1 MRGNFV
7 KNLLWLQ
14 LLNWLVKP
22 LWILWIERE
31 IQLRMGDSWYGVYT
45 LHFNLVLLFAVLLDA
60 GLNSYVSREIAAHG
74 RLAHPKRVFFL
85 RLGLGLLYVVLVLA
99 VAQVQSGIQGDF
111 LIFALIN
118 QILASVMLMLR
129 SVLQGKQRFVSDS
142 WLSVV
147 DRVVAL
153 AICTWMLR
161 VYTPAMFASEGG
173 VLMFQMAQFFGY
185 ATALILGSILVF
197 WRGKTTGESTYE
209 SVSIAPDSQDALKK
223 GLDATKKQVG
233 DTAPKNPTSKSLGDW
248 SKEVVWFGIM
258 ALAMSIFTR
267 IDVQMIQWLSASRL
281 EGVADILDAE
291 AIMSQLAAGYAEIGL
306 YTRGYR
312 LLDAGLI
319 FSALLSTQLLPLF
332 SKRLA
337 TGDDNSEVIW
347 MSFRLVLWVSMG
359 AAMGAWFY
367 GEPLI
372 NWLYHG
378 QMELGATLTQNGV
391 DIPQAMV
398 YSGEI
403 LNAAMI
409 FKVLMLAFV
418 PMSLVHVFGTYV
430 TATGNMKWLASL
442 AFVCV
447 GINIAFNYIEIPKVG
462 ALGAATG
469 CLITQWVFAGAC
481 LIKTQ
486 KLGGYEWRWRNFEI
500 VFYQIVFGMICFGM
514 VKYGLGMTGISGLV
528 LSAVIYAISVGWL
541 FFFHEIR
548 RWAAKFRRTKGSP
561 S

>member
-1 MRGNFV
+1 MHRAFL

-60 GLNSYVSREIAAHG
+60 GLNTYAAREIAANG
-74 RLAHPKRVFFL
+74 KLGHPRRMLFL
-85 RLGLGLLYVVLVLA
+85 RLGLGLVYVCLVLM
-99 VAQVQSGIQGDF
+99 VAQMQSGIQMQF
-111 LIFALIN
+111 LLFALIN
-118 QILASVMLMLR
+118 QILASVVLMMR
-129 SVLQGKQRFVSDS
+129 AVLQGKQRFVSDS

-147 DRVVAL
+147 DRLVAL
-153 AICTWMLR
+153 GVCTWMLR
-161 VYTPAMFASEGG
+161 TFTVEMFASEGG
-173 VLMFQMAQFFGY
+173 VLNFQVAQFFGY
-185 ATALILGSILVF
+185 ATALVLGLILVF
-197 WRGKTTGESTYE
+197 WRGKSASESK
-209 SVSIAPDSQDALKK
+209 SVASDSAGTVKKDVDVIAQ
-223 GLDATKKQVG
+223 
-233 DTAPKNPTSKSLGDW
+233 KNPTQKSLGDW

-267 IDVQMIQWLSASRL
+267 IDVQMIQWLSVSPL
-281 EGVADILDAE
+281 DGVAEILDADS
-291 AIMSQLAAGYAEIGL
+291 IKSQLAAGYAEIGL

-337 TGDDNSEVIW
+337 TGDDNGEVIW
-347 MSFRLVLWVSMG
+347 MSFRLVLWVSLG

-391 DIPQAMV
+391 NVPQAMV

-418 PMSLVHVFGTYV
+418 PMSLVHVFGTFV
-430 TATGNMKWLASL
+430 TASGQMKWLASL

-481 LIKTQ
+481 LVKTQ

-514 VKYGLGMTGISGLV
+514 VKYGLGLTGISGLI

>member
-99 VAQVQSGIQGDF
+99 VAQVQSGIQGNF

-118 QILASVMLMLR
+118 QILASVVLMLR

-173 VLMFQMAQFFGY
+173 VLMFQLAQFFGY
-185 ATALILGSILVF
+185 AMALLLGLVLVF
-197 WRGKTTGESTYE
+197 WKKSGV
-209 SVSIAPDSQDALKK
+209 VSAQL
-223 GLDATKKQVG
+223 GLDSAGREMGGEGGIAQ
-233 DTAPKNPTSKSLGDW
+233 KNSNQKSLVDW
-248 SKEVVWFGIM
+248 SKEVVWFGVM

-267 IDVQMIQWLSASRL
+267 IDVQMIQRYAGSAL
-281 EGVADILDAE
+281 LNMPDLDGLKLAAE
-291 AIMSQLAAGYAEIGL
+291 AGYREIGV
-306 YTRGYR
+306 YAKGYR

-337 TGDDNSEVIW
+337 TGEDNGEVIW
-347 MSFRLVLWVSMG
+347 MSLRLVLWVSMG

-418 PMSLVHVFGTYV
+418 PMSLVHIFGTYV
-430 TATGNMKWLASL
+430 TAAGQMRWLATL
-442 AFVCV
+442 AFICV
-447 GINIAFNYIEIPKVG
+447 GVNITFNYIEIPKVG
-462 ALGAATG
+462 ALGAAAG

-481 LIKTQ
+481 LVKTQ
-486 KLGGYEWRWRNFEI
+486 KLGGYQWQWKNFEA
-500 VFYQIVFGMICFGM
+500 VFYQILFGLIAFSL
-514 VKYGLGMTGISGLV
+514 VKYGLDLKGISGLF
-528 LSAVIYAISVGWL
+528 LSAVIYAITVGWL
-541 FFFHEIR
+541 LFFHEIR
-548 RWAAKFRRTKGSP
+548 GWAEKFKRTKGSP

>member
-118 QILASVMLMLR
+118 QILASVVLMLR

-161 VYTPAMFASEGG
+161 VYTPAIFASEGG

-185 ATALILGSILVF
+185 AMALLLGLVLVF
-197 WRGKTTGESTYE
+197 WKKSGV
-209 SVSIAPDSQDALKK
+209 VSAELGANL
-223 GLDATKKQVG
+223 VG
-233 DTAPKNPTSKSLGDW
+233 DEMGGEGGIAQKNSNQKSLGDW
-248 SKEVVWFGIM
+248 SKEVVWFGVM

-267 IDVQMIQWLSASRL
+267 IDVQMIQRYAGSAL
-281 EGVADILDAE
+281 LNMPDMDGLKLAAE
-291 AIMSQLAAGYAEIGL
+291 AGYREIGV
-306 YTRGYR
+306 YAKGYR

-337 TGDDNSEVIW
+337 TGEDNSEVIW
-347 MSFRLVLWVSMG
+347 MSLRLVLWVSMG

-418 PMSLVHVFGTYV
+418 PMSLVHVFGTFV
-430 TATGNMKWLASL
+430 TASGNMKWLATL
-442 AFVCV
+442 AFICV
-447 GINIAFNYIEIPKVG
+447 GVNIAFNYIEIPKVG
-462 ALGAATG
+462 ALGAAAG

-481 LIKTQ
+481 LVKTQ
-486 KLGGYEWRWRNFEI
+486 KLGGYQWQWKNFEA
-500 VFYQIVFGMICFGM
+500 VFYQILFGLIAFSL
-514 VKYGLGMTGISGLV
+514 VKYGLDLKGISGLF
-528 LSAVIYAISVGWL
+528 LSAVIYAITVGWL
-541 FFFHEIR
+541 LFFHEIR
-548 RWAAKFRRTKGSP
+548 GWAEKFKRTKGSP

>member
-1 MRGNFV
+1 MPIFFHYLRKEMRGNFV

-111 LIFALIN
+111 LMYALIN
-118 QILASVMLMLR
+118 QILASVVLMLR

-161 VYTPAMFASEGG
+161 VYTPAMFGSEGG
-173 VLMFQMAQFFGY
+173 VLMFQLAQFFGY
-185 ATALILGSILVF
+185 AMALLLGLVLVF
-197 WRGKTTGESTYE
+197 WKKSVVVSSALGTDSAVPEMAGEGG
-209 SVSIAPDSQDALKK
+209 IIQ
-223 GLDATKKQVG
+223 
-233 DTAPKNPTSKSLGDW
+233 KNSNQKSLGDW
-248 SKEVVWFGIM
+248 SREVVWFGVM

-267 IDVQMIQWLSASRL
+267 IDVQMIQWLSAPRL
-281 EGVADILDAE
+281 QGVVDALDAD
-291 AIMSQLAAGYAEIGL
+291 AIKSQLAAGYAEIGL

-337 TGDDNSEVIW
+337 TGEDNSEVIW
-347 MSFRLVLWVSMG
+347 MSLRLVLWVSMG

-378 QMELGATLTQNGV
+378 EMERSAVQTINGV
-391 DIPQAMV
+391 SIPQSMV

-418 PMSLVHVFGTYV
+418 PMSLVHVFGTFV
-430 TATGNMKWLASL
+430 TASGNMKWLATL
-442 AFVCV
+442 AFICV
-447 GINIAFNYIEIPKVG
+447 GVNIAFNYIEIPKVG
-462 ALGAATG
+462 ALGAAAG

-481 LIKTQ
+481 LVKTQ
-486 KLGGYEWRWRNFEI
+486 KLGGYQWQWKNFEA
-500 VFYQIVFGMICFGM
+500 VFYQILFGLIAFSL
-514 VKYGLGMTGISGLV
+514 VKYGLDLKGISGLF
-528 LSAVIYAISVGWL
+528 LSAVIYAITVGWL
-541 FFFHEIR
+541 FFFEEIR
-548 RWAAKFRRTKGSP
+548 GWAVKFKRTKGSP

>member
-1 MRGNFV
+1 VPIFFHYLRKEMRGNFV

-111 LIFALIN
+111 LMYALIN
-118 QILASVMLMLR
+118 QILASVVLMLR

-161 VYTPAMFASEGG
+161 VYTPAMFGSEGG
-173 VLMFQMAQFFGY
+173 VLMFQLAQFFGY
-185 ATALILGSILVF
+185 AMALLLGLVLVF
-197 WRGKTTGESTYE
+197 WKKSVVVSSALGTDSAVPEMAGEGG
-209 SVSIAPDSQDALKK
+209 IIQ
-223 GLDATKKQVG
+223 
-233 DTAPKNPTSKSLGDW
+233 KNSNQKSLGDW
-248 SKEVVWFGIM
+248 SREVVWFGVM

-267 IDVQMIQWLSASRL
+267 IDVQMIQWLSAPRL
-281 EGVADILDAE
+281 QGVVDALDAD
-291 AIMSQLAAGYAEIGL
+291 AIKSQLAAGYAEIGL

-337 TGDDNSEVIW
+337 TGEDNSEVIW
-347 MSFRLVLWVSMG
+347 MSLRLVLWVSMG

-378 QMELGATLTQNGV
+378 EMERSAVQTINGV
-391 DIPQAMV
+391 SIPQSMV

-418 PMSLVHVFGTYV
+418 PMSLVHVFGTFV
-430 TATGNMKWLASL
+430 TASGNMKWLATL
-442 AFVCV
+442 AFICV
-447 GINIAFNYIEIPKVG
+447 GVNIAFNYIEIPKVG
-462 ALGAATG
+462 ALGAAAG

-481 LIKTQ
+481 LVKTQ
-486 KLGGYEWRWRNFEI
+486 KLGGYQWQWKNFEA
-500 VFYQIVFGMICFGM
+500 VFYQILFGLIAFSL
-514 VKYGLGMTGISGLV
+514 VKYGLDLKGISGLF
-528 LSAVIYAISVGWL
+528 LSAVIYAITVGWL
-541 FFFHEIR
+541 FFFEEIR
-548 RWAAKFRRTKGSP
+548 GWAVKFKRTKGSP

>member
-1 MRGNFV
+1 V
-7 KNLLWLQ
+7 IK
-14 LLNWLVKP
+14 
-22 LWILWIERE
+22 
-31 IQLRMGDSWYGVYT
+31 
-45 LHFNLVLLFAVLLDA
+45 
-60 GLNSYVSREIAAHG
+60 
-74 RLAHPKRVFFL
+74 
-85 RLGLGLLYVVLVLA
+85 
-99 VAQVQSGIQGDF
+99 
-111 LIFALIN
+111 
-118 QILASVMLMLR
+118 
-129 SVLQGKQRFVSDS
+129 
-142 WLSVV
+142 
-147 DRVVAL
+147 
-153 AICTWMLR
+153 
-161 VYTPAMFASEGG
+161 
-173 VLMFQMAQFFGY
+173 
-185 ATALILGSILVF
+185 
-197 WRGKTTGESTYE
+197 
-209 SVSIAPDSQDALKK
+209 
-223 GLDATKKQVG
+223 
-233 DTAPKNPTSKSLGDW
+233 
-248 SKEVVWFGIM
+248 
-258 ALAMSIFTR
+258 
-267 IDVQMIQWLSASRL
+267 
-281 EGVADILDAE
+281 
-291 AIMSQLAAGYAEIGL
+291 SQLAAGYAEIGL

-347 MSFRLVLWVSMG
+347 MSFRLVLWVSLG

-378 QMELGATLTQNGV
+378 QMQSGGTLIVNGV
-391 DIPQAMV
+391 DVPQAMV

-430 TATGNMKWLASL
+430 TATGNMKWLATL

-447 GINIAFNYIEIPKVG
+447 GVNVAFNYFEIPKVG
-462 ALGAATG
+462 ALGAAAG

-481 LIKTQ
+481 LVKTQ

-514 VKYGLGMTGISGLV
+514 VKYGLGLTGINGLV

-548 RWAAKFRRTKGSP
+548 RWAAKLRRTKGSP

>member
-111 LIFALIN
+111 LMYALIN
-118 QILASVMLMLR
+118 QILASVVLMLR

-173 VLMFQMAQFFGY
+173 VLMFQLAQFFGY
-185 ATALILGSILVF
+185 AMALLLGLVLVF
-197 WRGKTTGESTYE
+197 WKK
-209 SVSIAPDSQDALKK
+209 SVVVSAQL
-223 GLDATKKQVG
+223 GLDSAGREMGGEG
-233 DTAPKNPTSKSLGDW
+233 DIAQKNSNQKSLVDW
-248 SKEVVWFGIM
+248 SKEVVWFGVM

-267 IDVQMIQWLSASRL
+267 IDVQMIQRYAGSAL
-281 EGVADILDAE
+281 LNMPDLDGLKLAAE
-291 AIMSQLAAGYAEIGL
+291 AGYREIGV
-306 YTRGYR
+306 YAKGYR

-337 TGDDNSEVIW
+337 TGEDNSEVIW
-347 MSFRLVLWVSMG
+347 MSLRLVLWVSMG

-418 PMSLVHVFGTYV
+418 PMSLVHVFGTFV
-430 TATGNMKWLASL
+430 TASGNMKWLATL
-442 AFVCV
+442 AFICV
-447 GINIAFNYIEIPKVG
+447 GVNITFNYIEIPKVG
-462 ALGAATG
+462 ALGAAAG

-481 LIKTQ
+481 LVKTQ
-486 KLGGYEWRWRNFEI
+486 KLGGYQWQWKNFEA
-500 VFYQIVFGMICFGM
+500 VFYQILFGLIAFSL
-514 VKYGLGMTGISGLV
+514 VKYGLDLKGISGLF
-528 LSAVIYAISVGWL
+528 LSAVIYAITVGWL
-541 FFFHEIR
+541 LFFHEIR
-548 RWAAKFRRTKGSP
+548 GWAEKFKRTKGSP

>member
-1 MRGNFV
+1 MQRAFL

-60 GLNSYVSREIAAHG
+60 GLNTYAAREIAANG
-74 RLAHPKRVFFL
+74 KLGHPRRMLFL
-85 RLGLGLLYVVLVLA
+85 RLGLGLVYVCLVLM
-99 VAQVQSGIQGDF
+99 VAHLQSGIQIQF
-111 LIFALIN
+111 LLYALIN
-118 QILASVMLMLR
+118 QILASVVLMLR
-129 SVLQGKQRFVSDS
+129 AVLQGKQRFISDS

-147 DRVVAL
+147 DRLVAL
-153 AICTWMLR
+153 GVCTWMLR
-161 VYTPAMFASEGG
+161 TFTVEMFGSEGG
-173 VLMFQMAQFFGY
+173 VLSFQIAQFFGY
-185 ATALILGSILVF
+185 ATALVLGLILVF
-197 WRGKTTGESTYE
+197 WRGKLASESADE
-209 SVSIAPDSQDALKK
+209 SVSLAS
-223 GLDATKKQVG
+223 
-233 DTAPKNPTSKSLGDW
+233 DTENAEKNPTPKSLGDW
-248 SKEVVWFGIM
+248 SREVVWFGIM

-267 IDVQMIQWLSASRL
+267 IDVQMIQWLSTPNL
-281 EGVADILDAE
+281 EGIADILDSD
-291 AIMSQLAAGYAEIGL
+291 AIKTQLASGYAEIGL

-337 TGDDNSEVIW
+337 SRDDNSEVIW
-347 MSFRLVLWVSMG
+347 MSFRLVLWVSLG

-378 QMELGATLTQNGV
+378 QMLSGGTLTVNGV
-391 DIPQAMV
+391 DVPQAMV

-430 TATGNMKWLASL
+430 TATGNMKWLATL

-447 GINIAFNYIEIPKVG
+447 GVNVVFNFFEIPKVG

-481 LIKTQ
+481 LVKTQ
-486 KLGGYEWRWRNFEI
+486 KLGGYEWRWRDFEM

-514 VKYGLGMTGISGLV
+514 VKYGLGMTGINGLF

-548 RWAAKFRRTKGSP
+548 RCAAKFRRTKGSP

>member
-111 LIFALIN
+111 LMYALIN
-118 QILASVMLMLR
+118 QILASVVLMLR

-173 VLMFQMAQFFGY
+173 VLMFQLAQFFGY
-185 ATALILGSILVF
+185 AMALLLGLVLVF
-197 WRGKTTGESTYE
+197 WKKSGVVSAELGANSVGHEMGGEGG
-209 SVSIAPDSQDALKK
+209 IAQ
-223 GLDATKKQVG
+223 
-233 DTAPKNPTSKSLGDW
+233 KNSNQKSLGDW
-248 SKEVVWFGIM
+248 SKEVVWFGVM

-267 IDVQMIQWLSASRL
+267 IDVQMIQRYAGSAL
-281 EGVADILDAE
+281 LNMPDLDGLKLAAE
-291 AIMSQLAAGYAEIGL
+291 AGYREIGV
-306 YTRGYR
+306 YTKGYR

-337 TGDDNSEVIW
+337 TGEDNSEVIW
-347 MSFRLVLWVSMG
+347 MSLRLVLWVSMG

-418 PMSLVHVFGTYV
+418 PMSLVHIFGTYV
-430 TATGNMKWLASL
+430 TAAGQMRWLATL
-442 AFVCV
+442 AFICV
-447 GINIAFNYIEIPKVG
+447 GVNIAFNYIEIPKVG
-462 ALGAATG
+462 ALGAAAG

-481 LIKTQ
+481 LVKTQ
-486 KLGGYEWRWRNFEI
+486 KLGGYQWQWKNFEA
-500 VFYQIVFGMICFGM
+500 VFYQILFGLIAFSL
-514 VKYGLGMTGISGLV
+514 VKYGLDLKGISGLF
-528 LSAVIYAISVGWL
+528 LSAVIYAITVGWL
-541 FFFHEIR
+541 LFFHEIR
-548 RWAAKFRRTKGSP
+548 GWAEKFKRTKGSP

>member
-118 QILASVMLMLR
+118 QILASVVLMLR

-173 VLMFQMAQFFGY
+173 VLMFQLAQFFGY
-185 ATALILGSILVF
+185 AMALLLGLVLVF
-197 WRGKTTGESTYE
+197 WKKSVVVSSALGANSAIPEMGGEGG
-209 SVSIAPDSQDALKK
+209 IAQ
-223 GLDATKKQVG
+223 
-233 DTAPKNPTSKSLGDW
+233 KNSNQKSLGDW
-248 SKEVVWFGIM
+248 SKEVVWFGVM

-267 IDVQMIQWLSASRL
+267 IDVQMIQWLSAPRL
-281 EGVADILDAE
+281 QGVVDALDAD
-291 AIMSQLAAGYAEIGL
+291 AIKSQLAAGYAEIGL

-337 TGDDNSEVIW
+337 TGEDNNEVIW
-347 MSFRLVLWVSMG
+347 MSLRLVLWVSMG

-378 QMELGATLTQNGV
+378 EMQLGSVTEVGGIEVLRTQ
-391 DIPQAMV
+391 V
-398 YSGEI
+398 YSPEI

-430 TATGNMKWLASL
+430 TAAGQMRWLATL
-442 AFVCV
+442 AFICV
-447 GINIAFNYIEIPKVG
+447 GVNIAFNYIEIPKVG
-462 ALGAATG
+462 ALGAAAG

-481 LIKTQ
+481 LVKTQ
-486 KLGGYEWRWRNFEI
+486 KLGGYQWQWKNVEA
-500 VFYQIVFGMICFGM
+500 VFYQILFGLMTFSL
-514 VKYGLGMTGISGLV
+514 VKYGLDLKGISGLF
-528 LSAVIYAISVGWL
+528 LSVVIYGITVGWL

-548 RWAAKFRRTKGSP
+548 GWAENFRRTKGSP

>member
-31 IQLRMGDSWYGVYT
+31 IQLRMGDAWYGVYT

-74 RLAHPKRVFFL
+74 RLLHPKRMFFL
-85 RLGLGLLYVVLVLA
+85 RLGLGLVYVVLVLLI
-99 VAQVQSGIQGDF
+99 AQVQSGIEGDF
-111 LIFALIN
+111 LMFAVLN
-118 QILASVMLMLR
+118 QILASVVLMLR

-142 WLSVV
+142 WLSIL

-153 AICTWMLR
+153 AICSWMLR

-173 VLMFQMAQFFGY
+173 VLMFQLAQFFGY
-185 ATALILGSILVF
+185 AVALLLGLVLVF
-197 WRGKTTGESTYE
+197 WKKNVVEQLKDTTPNLG
-209 SVSIAPDSQDALKK
+209 LK
-223 GLDATKKQVG
+223 
-233 DTAPKNPTSKSLGDW
+233 DW
-248 SKEVVWFGIM
+248 SKQILWFGLM

-267 IDVQMIQWLSASRL
+267 IDVQMIQWLSPPRL
-281 EGVADILDAE
+281 QGVVDALDAD
-291 AIMSQLAAGYAEIGL
+291 AIKAQLAAGYAEIGL

-337 TGDDNSEVIW
+337 TGEDNSEVIW
-347 MSFRLVLWVSMG
+347 VSLRLVLWVSLG

-378 QMELGATLTQNGV
+378 QMELGSVTEVEGIEVLSTQ
-391 DIPQAMV
+391 V
-398 YSGEI
+398 YSPEI

-430 TATGNMKWLASL
+430 TAAGQMRWLATL

-447 GINIAFNYIEIPKVG
+447 AVNMVFNYIEIPKVG
-462 ALGAATG
+462 ALGAAAG

-481 LIKTQ
+481 LVKTQ
-486 KLGGYEWRWRNFEI
+486 KLGGYQWQWKNFEA
-500 VFYQIVFGMICFGM
+500 VFYQIFFGLITFSL
-514 VKYGLGMTGISGLV
+514 VKYGLDLKGINGLI
-528 LSAVIYAISVGWL
+528 LSAVIYAITVGWL
-541 FFFHEIR
+541 FFFQEIR
-548 RWAAKFRRTKGSP
+548 GWAEKFSRTKGSP